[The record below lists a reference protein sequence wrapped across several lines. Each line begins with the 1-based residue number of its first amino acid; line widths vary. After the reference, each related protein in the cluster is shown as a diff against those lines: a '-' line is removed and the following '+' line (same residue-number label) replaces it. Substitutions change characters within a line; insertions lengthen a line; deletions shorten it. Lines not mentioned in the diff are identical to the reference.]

1 MSGAHTQVL
10 GAQNPHVP
18 LKEPSSPLLP
28 VSDLGAPG
36 VPGTFLRLSL
46 ILLCWRQICLTTRA
60 LVVPTGLPYK
70 GLLAIPKLWSLRTD
84 TTAPALFLTP
94 LGSEETLPKAGK
106 VAPRGQGTVPVGS
119 LTELWAQAP
128 QTTPRWF

>member
-1 MSGAHTQVL
+1 MSPQ
-10 GAQNPHVP
+10 
-18 LKEPSSPLLP
+18 
-28 VSDLGAPG
+28 
-36 VPGTFLRLSL
+36 GTFLRLSL

-70 GLLAIPKLWSLRTD
+70 GLLAIPKLWSLKTE